1 MVSTLVEGLSAVI
14 EKRCNFGVILVSAEN
29 SMKLSTHVDFPPFRL
44 DTANEQLWRMT
55 AQGAEA
61 LRLRP
66 KTFAVLCYLIEH
78 EKQLV
83 TKNQFLDTLWPG
95 TVVTDSALKSCVR
108 ELRRVLGDTLKTP
121 RFIETVHRRGYR
133 FIAPLSTASPVSGF
147 RFQVSGSQVGGTSQQ
162 GGT

>member
-1 MVSTLVEGLSAVI
+1 
-14 EKRCNFGVILVSAEN
+14 
-29 SMKLSTHVDFPPFRL
+29 MKLSTPVDFPPFRL

-55 AQGAEA
+55 AQGAEV

-66 KTFAVLCYLIEH
+66 KTFAVLRHLIEH

-108 ELRRVLGDTLKTP
+108 ELRRVLQDDSKAP

-133 FIAPLSTASPVSGF
+133 FIASLSTLHQLSVISCQLSVS
-147 RFQVSGSQVGGTSQQ
+147 RNPLLLLN
-162 GGT
+162 